1 MAQRLESSGM
11 ECAQAYTVIEEIGN
25 AIEKFAVTPEVLRK
39 ALEANNEANNEAITT
54 VIFQRMD
61 ERFKQNDKRLDRLES
76 LMKLGMGWMFALLVA
91 VLGGLMGLLG
101 LLAF

>member
-11 ECAQAYTVIEEIGN
+11 DRAQAYAVIEEMGN

-39 ALEANNEANNEAITT
+39 ELEANNK

-61 ERFKQNDKRLDRLES
+61 ERLRQTDKRIDRLES
-76 LMKLGMGWMFALLVA
+76 LVKLGMGWLFALQLA
-91 VLGGLMGLLG
+91 VLGLVGT
-101 LLAF
+101 LAV

>member
-11 ECAQAYTVIEEIGN
+11 DRAQAYAVIEEMGN

-39 ALEANNEANNEAITT
+39 ELEANNK

-61 ERFKQNDKRLDRLES
+61 ERLRQTDKRIDRLES
-76 LMKLGMGWMFALLVA
+76 MMKLGMGWLFAFQLALL
-91 VLGGLMGLLG
+91 GLMGT
-101 LLAF
+101 LAI